1 VKVYLTSGKTVHGGW
16 RVSDRKLRE
25 WAMEE
30 GMVFVHPR
38 ALRDGTVSPDD
49 FPMTVEV
56 VPMDFPPPDA
66 LVLNPAPRGWAV
78 YNR

>member
-1 VKVYLTSGKTVHGGW
+1 MKVYLTSGKTATGGW

-30 GMVFVHPR
+30 GVVFVNPR
-38 ALRDGTVSPDD
+38 ALEDGTVDPED
-49 FPMTVEV
+49 FPVVVEV

-66 LVLNPAPRGWAV
+66 LILNPAPRGWAV
-78 YNR
+78 CR